1 MADLEPLAGIAQDE
15 SLEVINNVLVRL
27 LDALGGLSAD
37 ALMRLRVNVEA
48 GTVTIASGTV
58 TTVTTVTTVAT
69 LTNQTNIGGLPANQH
84 IPILNLLSEEQI
96 RRNIVIS

>member
-58 TTVTTVTTVAT
+58 TTVTTVAT

>member
-1 MADLEPLAGIAQDE
+1 MADLEPLQGIAQDE
-15 SLEVINNVLVRL
+15 TLAMVQNVMTRL
-27 LDALGGLSAD
+27 LNALGSLSPD

-48 GTVTIASGTV
+48 GTIAISSGTV

-69 LTNQTNIGGLPANQH
+69 LTNQANIGGFAANQQ
-84 IPILNLLSEEQI
+84 IPLLNLLGEGDL